1 VPAAWRSGSLRNV
14 KKGRVMPAFSKSLLL
29 LSGFIVAATSNVSA
43 QDLKTYSK
51 KGSYEDVKFELND
64 AVIRR
69 GLAIDYTGHINKML
83 ERTGADVGSTK
94 RVYSNAEFFMFCS
107 AKLSRDMIEADP
119 ANVGYCPYVI
129 FLYEAADTPGDIVV
143 GYRRP
148 QPQGSAASRKALAA
162 IDTLLDGI
170 VKDAVK

>member
-1 VPAAWRSGSLRNV
+1 MKTERQAVAMLGAVAKGALAKGALALGVLLAVCAGPALAQELR
-14 KKGRVMPAFSKSLLL
+14 
-29 LSGFIVAATSNVSA
+29 
-43 QDLKTYSK
+43 TYGK

-64 AVIRR
+64 AIIRR

-94 RVYSNAEFFMFCS
+94 HVYANAEFFMFCS

-119 ANVGYCPYVI
+119 TNLGYCPYVV
-129 FLYEAADTPGDIVV
+129 FLYEAADKPGEIVV

-148 QPQGSAASRKALAA
+148 LLKGDAQSQKALGA
-162 IDTLLDGI
+162 IDALLDGI
-170 VKDAVK
+170 VKEAVK

>member
-1 VPAAWRSGSLRNV
+1 MNVRQAVAMRGGISKAVLALVALLAAC
-14 KKGRVMPAFSKSLLL
+14 PP
-29 LSGFIVAATSNVSA
+29 SA
-43 QDLKTYSK
+43 LAQELKTYGK

-64 AVIRR
+64 AIIRR

-94 RVYSNAEFFMFCS
+94 KIYANAEFFMFCS

-119 ANVGYCPYVI
+119 ANLGYCPYVI
-129 FLYEAADTPGDIVV
+129 FLYEVADKPGEIVV

-148 QPQGSAASRKALAA
+148 LAKGDTASQKALAA
-162 IDTLLDGI
+162 IDALLDGI
-170 VKDAVK
+170 VKEAAK

>member
-1 VPAAWRSGSLRNV
+1 MNVRQAVAIRGAVSKAAL
-14 KKGRVMPAFSKSLLL
+14 AIAALLAL
-29 LSGFIVAATSNVSA
+29 CPPLALA
-43 QDLKTYSK
+43 QDLKTYGK

-64 AVIRR
+64 AIIRR

-94 RVYSNAEFFMFCS
+94 KVYANAEFFMFCS

-119 ANVGYCPYVI
+119 ANLGYCPYVI
-129 FLYEAADTPGDIVV
+129 FLYEAADKPGEIVV

-148 QPQGSAASRKALAA
+148 LPKGDAASQKALAA
-162 IDTLLDGI
+162 IDALLDGI
-170 VKDAVK
+170 VKDAAR

>member
-1 VPAAWRSGSLRNV
+1 MLSAVWKSALTIAALGAIGASPL
-14 KKGRVMPAFSKSLLL
+14 
-29 LSGFIVAATSNVSA
+29 SA
-43 QDLKTYSK
+43 QELKTYGK

-64 AVIRR
+64 AIIRR

-94 RVYSNAEFFMFCS
+94 HVYANAEFFLFCS

-119 ANVGYCPYVI
+119 ANLGYCPYVV
-129 FLYEAADTPGDIVV
+129 FLYEAADKPGEIVI

-148 QPQGSAASRKALAA
+148 LAKGDAASQKALAA
-162 IDTLLDGI
+162 IDTLLDAI
-170 VKDAVK
+170 VRDAVK